1 MDKKVQV
8 SAKMTS
14 KNQITVPKSVRQILG
29 LKENQK
35 VIFEFT
41 PEDELKGTSEKTIMA
56 YEDFWNNEL
65 VVMEEHAS
73 DDTEIVDF
81 GEAVGEEKIEW

>member
-14 KNQITVPKSVRQILG
+14 KSQITVPKSVCQKLS
-29 LKENQK
+29 LKEHQK

-41 PEDELKGTSEKTIMA
+41 SEDELKVTSEKK
-56 YEDFWNNEL
+56 FWL
-65 VVMEEHAS
+65 MK
-73 DDTEIVDF
+73 TF
-81 GEAVGEEKIEW
+81 GTMSWL

>member
-14 KNQITVPKSVRQILG
+14 KNQITVPKSVHQTLG

-41 PEDELKGTSEKTIMA
+41 PEDELKGTSEKKLWLMKT
-56 YEDFWNNEL
+56 
-65 VVMEEHAS
+65 
-73 DDTEIVDF
+73 F
-81 GEAVGEEKIEW
+81 GTMSWL

>member
-14 KNQITVPKSVRQILG
+14 KNQITVPKSVRQTLG

-56 YEDFWNNEL
+56 YEDQL

-81 GEAVGEEKIEW
+81 GEDVGEEKIEW

>member
-14 KNQITVPKSVRQILG
+14 KNQITVPKSVRQKLG
-29 LKENQK
+29 LKENKK

-41 PEDELKGTSEKTIMA
+41 PEGEIKVTSEKNNLA
-56 YEDFWNNEL
+56 YEDFWKNEL
-65 VVMEEHAS
+65 VVMEEHVS
-73 DDTEIVDF
+73 YDTEIVDF
-81 GEAVGEEKIEW
+81 GEGVGEEKIEW

>member
-14 KNQITVPKSVRQILG
+14 KNQITVPKSVRQTLG

-81 GEAVGEEKIEW
+81 GEAVVEEKIEW

>member
-14 KNQITVPKSVRQILG
+14 KNQITVPKSVHQTLG

-41 PEDELKGTSEKTIMA
+41 PEDELKGTSEKN
-56 YEDFWNNEL
+56 YGL
-65 VVMEEHAS
+65 
-73 DDTEIVDF
+73 
-81 GEAVGEEKIEW
+81 

>member
-14 KNQITVPKSVRQILG
+14 KNQITVPKSVRQTLG

-35 VIFEFT
+35 VILNSRLKMN
-41 PEDELKGTSEKTIMA
+41 LKGLVKKQLWLMKT
-56 YEDFWNNEL
+56 
-65 VVMEEHAS
+65 
-73 DDTEIVDF
+73 F
-81 GEAVGEEKIEW
+81 GTMSWL

>member
-14 KNQITVPKSVRQILG
+14 KNQITVPKSVRQKLG
-29 LKENQK
+29 LKENKK

-41 PEDELKGTSEKTIMA
+41 PEGEIKVTSEKNNL
-56 YEDFWNNEL
+56 DFEGFWKHEL
-65 VVMEEHAS
+65 AVAEEYTS
-73 DDTEIVDF
+73 YDTEIVDF
-81 GEAVGEEKIEW
+81 GEDVGEKKIEW

>member
-14 KNQITVPKSVRQILG
+14 KNQITVPKSVRQTLG

-35 VIFEFT
+35 VIFEFM

>member
-14 KNQITVPKSVRQILG
+14 KNQITVPKSVRQTLG

>member
-14 KNQITVPKSVRQILG
+14 KSQITVPKSVCQKLS
-29 LKENQK
+29 LKEHQK

-41 PEDELKGTSEKTIMA
+41 SEDELKVTSEKKILA
-56 YEDFWNNEL
+56 DEDFWNNEL

-73 DDTEIVDF
+73 DNTEIVDF
-81 GEAVGEEKIEW
+81 GEDVGEEKIE

>member
-1 MDKKVQV
+1 MDIKVQV

-14 KNQITVPKSVRQILG
+14 KNQITVPKSVRQTLG
-29 LKENQK
+29 LKEKQK

-41 PEDELKGTSEKTIMA
+41 PEDELKVTSEKIILA
-56 YEDFWNNEL
+56 DEDFWNNEL
-65 VVMEEHAS
+65 VVIEEHAS

-81 GEAVGEEKIEW
+81 GEDVGEEKIEW

>member
-14 KNQITVPKSVRQILG
+14 KNQITVPKSVRQTLG

-73 DDTEIVDF
+73 DDTEIVDL

>member
-14 KNQITVPKSVRQILG
+14 KNQITVPKSVRQTLG

-41 PEDELKGTSEKTIMA
+41 PEDELKGTSEKKLWLMKT
-56 YEDFWNNEL
+56 
-65 VVMEEHAS
+65 
-73 DDTEIVDF
+73 F
-81 GEAVGEEKIEW
+81 GTMSWL

>member
-14 KNQITVPKSVRQILG
+14 KNQITVPKSVRQTLG

-41 PEDELKGTSEKTIMA
+41 PEDELKGTSEKN
-56 YEDFWNNEL
+56 YGL
-65 VVMEEHAS
+65 
-73 DDTEIVDF
+73 
-81 GEAVGEEKIEW
+81 